1 VARQRREGDDP
12 SLRIWP
18 GLAVYI
24 DVPFA
29 PAAGRRLRY
38 LWPLRVPIIS
48 GALLVLLPFIAFAS
62 GVRPFLSGLFD
73 PVEPQA
79 IILITALALLNAWA
93 VLIIACMV
101 MTYGAARFGL
111 PSRRCVV
118 PPRNWAWAVA
128 SLLASSLIVKTVT
141 HVGATPEVGTAEAWL
156 FAAAGVGL
164 ALALFFVAV
173 GINWLAHKLATRVR
187 PKGWYRR
194 LLTWLVKYPS
204 IAEGFIDPGPPPRV
218 VQGHAQAFGLLCAS
232 MLAYVGSGWLTSD
245 IQRPNLASALAY
257 LLLLQLILTWLAGFA
272 AFLFDRSR
280 APLFVYV
287 AIWFLIVNWLMHPL
301 FSTDHVYRTAAM
313 PPAPERVTPAA
324 LLGNEPVSIVVA
336 ASGGGIQSA
345 AWTARVLTG
354 LDELVPDFQSRV
366 RMISAVSGGSVGTMN
381 VMASWPDCGPPLAG
395 TEEGGF
401 DANAASRESSLHAVG
416 WGLVF
421 KDLPRTFAPFLSS
434 PLVDRG
440 SVLEDAWKREARL
453 QRQPPAE
460 GPLLASWRRNI
471 AERLCPGVVY
481 NAMAV
486 ETGQPMLFSTIGL
499 PQSLQ
504 TFDFYRRYEGRDLA
518 VTTAV
523 RLSAGFPYVSPAS
536 RADVDDDD
544 SRKHYTH
551 IVDGGYFDNYGISTL
566 VNVVNA
572 GLTNAV
578 APPGRRL
585 LIIEICDS
593 AACSGADANPQ
604 VTGGGP
610 DRAWTYQLR
619 APLSAVI
626 AMRSSAQRVNN
637 RAAIR
642 LLKDYWQRRG
652 VCVVSIEAPYGGT
665 EAPLSWHLTAA
676 EKRAVDAE
684 WNRASVRIVEAVR
697 TFLTGRP
704 ASAGGACVYD

>member
-1 VARQRREGDDP
+1 MTPA
-12 SLRIWP
+12 LRIWP

-24 DVPFA
+24 NVPFA

-38 LWPLRVPIIS
+38 LWPLRVPIVS
-48 GALLVLLPFIAFAS
+48 GALLVLLPYIAFAD

-93 VLIIACMV
+93 ILMIACLV
-101 MTYGAARFGL
+101 MTYGATRFGL
-111 PSRRCVV
+111 PSRPCVV

-128 SLLASSLIVKTVT
+128 SLLASSLIFKTVT
-141 HVGATPEVGTAEAWL
+141 HVGATPEVGTFEAWL

-164 ALALFFVAV
+164 ALVLFVIAA
-173 GINWLAHKLATRVR
+173 GINWLAHKIAARVR

-194 LLTWLVKYPS
+194 LLTRLLKYPS

-218 VQGHAQAFGLLCAS
+218 AQGHAQAFGLLCAS
-232 MLAYVGSGWLTSD
+232 MLAYVGTGYVTSD
-245 IQRPNLASALAY
+245 IHRPRLASALAY

-287 AIWFLIVNWLMHPL
+287 ALWLLIVNWLVHPL

-313 PPAPERVTPAA
+313 PQAPGRIAPAD

-354 LDELVPDFQSRV
+354 LDGLVPDFRSRV

-381 VMASWPDCGPPLAG
+381 VMASWPDCGPPLDLTEAG
-395 TEEGGF
+395 SF

-421 KDLPRTFAPFLSS
+421 KDLPRTFAPFFSS

-471 AERLCPGVVY
+471 AERRCPAVVY

-486 ETGQPMLFSTIGL
+486 ETGEPLLFSTIGL

-504 TFDFYRRYEGRDLA
+504 TFDFYKRYEGRDLP

-536 RADVDDDD
+536 RADVDDDET
-544 SRKHYTH
+544 RKHYTH
-551 IVDGGYFDNYGISTL
+551 VVDGGYFDNYGVSTL
-566 VNVVNA
+566 VSIVNT
-572 GLTNAV
+572 GLLNA
-578 APPGRRL
+578 ASPPPGRRVMV
-585 LIIEICDS
+585 IEICDTR
-593 AACSGADANPQ
+593 ACSGADPNPH
-604 VTGGGP
+604 VTTGGD

-626 AMRSSAQRVNN
+626 AMRTSAQRVNN
-637 RAAIR
+637 RAALR
-642 LLKDYWQRRG
+642 LLKDYWLQRG
-652 VCVVSIEAPYGGT
+652 VCVVSIDAPYGGS

-676 EKRAVDAE
+676 EKRAVDLE
-684 WNRASVRIVEAVR
+684 WAATSVRIVEAVR
-697 TFLTGRP
+697 KFLDGRRP
-704 ASAGGACVYD
+704 ASAGSPCVYE

>member
-1 VARQRREGDDP
+1 M
-12 SLRIWP
+12 
-18 GLAVYI
+18 
-24 DVPFA
+24 PFA

-38 LWPLRVPIIS
+38 LWPLRVPIVS
-48 GALLVLLPFIAFAS
+48 GVVLVLLPVIAFAD
-62 GVRPFLSGLFD
+62 GIRPFLSGLFD

-93 VLIIACMV
+93 VLMIACLV
-101 MTYGAARFGL
+101 MTYGATRFGL
-111 PSRRCVV
+111 PSRPRVV
-118 PPRNWAWAVA
+118 PPPNWAWAVA

-141 HVGATPEVGTAEAWL
+141 HVGATPEVGTFEAWL

-164 ALALFFVAV
+164 ALILFFIAA
-173 GINWLAHKLATRVR
+173 GINWLAHRIAARVR

-194 LLTWLVKYPS
+194 LLTRLLKYPS
-204 IAEGFIDPGPPPRV
+204 IAEGFIDPGPPPRLPPHDAQSASWGPRLA
-218 VQGHAQAFGLLCAS
+218 QGHAQAFGLLCAS
-232 MLAYVGSGWLTSD
+232 MLAYIGTGYFTSD
-245 IQRPNLASALAY
+245 IHRPRLASALAY
-257 LLLLQLILTWLAGFA
+257 VLLLQLILTWLAGFA

-287 AIWFLIVNWLMHPL
+287 AIWFLIVNWLVHPL

-313 PPAPERVTPAA
+313 PPAPDRVAPAE
-324 LLGNEPVSIVVA
+324 LLGTDPVSIVVA

-354 LDELVPDFQSRV
+354 LDELVPGFRSRV

-381 VMASWPDCGPPLAG
+381 VIASWPDCGPPLEL
-395 TEEGGF
+395 TEAGGF

-421 KDLPRTFAPFLSS
+421 KDLPRTFAPFFSS

-440 SVLEDAWKREARL
+440 SVLEDAWKREPRL

-471 AERLCPGVVY
+471 AERRCPGVVY

-486 ETGQPMLFSTIGL
+486 ETGEPMLFSTIGL

-504 TFDFYRRYEGRDLA
+504 TFDFYKRYEGRDLP

-523 RLSAGFPYVSPAS
+523 RLSAGFPYVAPAS
-536 RADVDDDD
+536 RADEDDK
-544 SRKHYTH
+544 RKHYTH
-551 IVDGGYFDNYGISTL
+551 VVDGGYFDNYGVSTL
-566 VNVVNA
+566 VSIVNT
-572 GLTNAV
+572 GLLTAV
-578 APPGRRL
+578 SPPPGRRVMV
-585 LIIEICDS
+585 IEICDTS
-593 AACSGADANPQ
+593 ACSGADPNPEA
-604 VTGGGP
+604 TAGGD

-626 AMRSSAQRVNN
+626 AMRTSAQRVNN
-637 RAAIR
+637 RAALR
-642 LLKDYWQRRG
+642 LLKDYWLQRG

-676 EKRAVDAE
+676 EKRAVDGE

-697 TFLTGRP
+697 TFLAGRRP
-704 ASAGGACVYD
+704 ASAGGTCVYE

>member
-1 VARQRREGDDP
+1 M
-12 SLRIWP
+12 
-18 GLAVYI
+18 
-24 DVPFA
+24 PFA

-38 LWPLRVPIIS
+38 LWPLRVPIVS
-48 GALLVLLPFIAFAS
+48 GAVLVLLPFIAFAG
-62 GVRPFLSGLFD
+62 GVRQFLSGLFD

-93 VLIIACMV
+93 VLMIACLV
-101 MTYGAARFGL
+101 MTYGATRFGL
-111 PSRRCVV
+111 PSRPCVV

-128 SLLASSLIVKTVT
+128 SLLAASLIVKTVT
-141 HVGATPEVGTAEAWL
+141 YVGATPEVGTLEVWL

-164 ALALFFVAV
+164 ALVLFFVAV
-173 GINWLAHKLATRVR
+173 GINWLAHRIAARVQ

-194 LLTWLVKYPS
+194 LLTRLLRYPS
-204 IAEGFIDPGPPPRV
+204 IAEGFIDPGPPPRLA
-218 VQGHAQAFGLLCAS
+218 QGHAQAFGLLCAS
-232 MLAYVGSGWLTSD
+232 MLAYVGTGYLTSD
-245 IQRPNLASALAY
+245 IHRPRLASALAY
-257 LLLLQLILTWLAGFA
+257 VLLLQLILTWLAGFA

-287 AIWFLIVNWLMHPL
+287 AIWFLIVNWFVHPL

-313 PPAPERVTPAA
+313 PQAPDRIAPAE

-336 ASGGGIQSA
+336 ASGGGIKSA

-354 LDELVPDFQSRV
+354 LDELVPDFRSRV

-381 VMASWPDCGPPLAG
+381 VIASWPDCGPPLDL
-395 TEEGGF
+395 TEAGGF

-421 KDLPRTFAPFLSS
+421 KDLPRTFVPFFSS

-453 QRQPPAE
+453 QREYPVE

-471 AERLCPGVVY
+471 AERQCPGVVY
-481 NAMAV
+481 NAMAA
-486 ETGQPMLFSTIGL
+486 ETGEPMLFSTIGL
-499 PQSLQ
+499 PASIR
-504 TFDFYRRYEGRDLA
+504 TFDFYERYPGRDLP

-523 RLSAGFPYVSPAS
+523 RLSAGFPYVAPAS
-536 RADVDDDD
+536 RADVDEQLG
-544 SRKHYTH
+544 HYTH
-551 IVDGGYFDNYGISTL
+551 VVDGGYFDNYGVSTL
-566 VNVVNA
+566 VSVVNS

-578 APPGRRL
+578 SPPQGRRL
-585 LIIEICDS
+585 LVIEICDS

-604 VTGGGP
+604 VTAGG
-610 DRAWTYQLR
+610 DDQAWTYQLR

-626 AMRSSAQRVNN
+626 AMRTSAQRVNN
-637 RAAIR
+637 RAALR
-642 LLKDYWQRRG
+642 LLKDYWLQQG

-665 EAPLSWHLTAA
+665 DAPLSWHLTAA
-676 EKRAVDAE
+676 EKRAVDDE
-684 WNRASVRIVEAVR
+684 WSRTSVRIAEAAR
-697 TFLTGRP
+697 TFLGGRRQI
-704 ASAGGACVYD
+704 SAGGSCVFD

>member
-1 VARQRREGDDP
+1 
-12 SLRIWP
+12 
-18 GLAVYI
+18 
-24 DVPFA
+24 VPFA

-38 LWPLRVPIIS
+38 LWPLRVPIVS
-48 GALLVLLPFIAFAS
+48 AAVLVLLPFIAYAD

-79 IILITALALLNAWA
+79 IVLITALALLNAWA
-93 VLIIACMV
+93 VLMIACLV
-101 MTYGAARFGL
+101 MTYGAMRFGL
-111 PSRRCVV
+111 PSRPCVV
-118 PPRNWAWAVA
+118 PPRNWAWVAA
-128 SLLASSLIVKTVT
+128 SLLASSLIVTTVVR
-141 HVGATPEVGTAEAWL
+141 VGATPEVGTVEAWL

-164 ALALFFVAV
+164 ALVLFFLAA
-173 GINWLAHKLATRVR
+173 GINWLAHRIAARAQ

-194 LLTWLVKYPS
+194 LLTRLLEYPS
-204 IAEGFIDPGPPPRV
+204 IAEGFIEPGPPPRV
-218 VQGHAQAFGLLCAS
+218 GQGHAQAFGLMGAS
-232 MLAYVGSGWLTSD
+232 MLAYVGTGYFTSD
-245 IQRPNLASALAY
+245 IHRPRLASALAY

-287 AIWFLIVNWLMHPL
+287 AIWLLIVNWVMHPVW
-301 FSTDHVYRTAAM
+301 STDHVYRTAVI
-313 PPAPERVTPAA
+313 PQSPERIEPAA
-324 LLGNEPVSIVVA
+324 LLGGDAVSIVVA

-354 LDELVPDFQSRV
+354 LDEHVPEFRSRV
-366 RMISAVSGGSVGTMN
+366 RMISAVSGGSVGSMN
-381 VMASWPDCGPPLAG
+381 VMASWPECGPPLDL
-395 TEEGGF
+395 TEPGGF

-421 KDLPRTFAPFLSS
+421 KDLPRTFAPIFSS

-453 QRQPPAE
+453 RRPYPAE

-471 AERLCPGVVY
+471 GEHRCPGVVY
-481 NAMAV
+481 NAMAA
-486 ETGQPMLFSTIGL
+486 ETGEPVLFPTIAL
-499 PQSLQ
+499 PGSLR
-504 TFDFYRRYEGRDLA
+504 TFDFYERYPGRDLP

-536 RADVDDDD
+536 RADVDD
-544 SRKHYTH
+544 RLGRYTH
-551 IVDGGYFDNYGISTL
+551 VVDGGYFDNYGVSTL
-566 VNVVNA
+566 VSVVNA

-578 APPGRRL
+578 SPVQGRRVL
-585 LIIEICDS
+585 AIEICDTP
-593 AACSGADANPQ
+593 ACSGADANPQ
-604 VTGGGP
+604 VTGGGD

-626 AMRSSAQRVNN
+626 AMRTSAQRVNN

-642 LLKDYWQRRG
+642 LLKDYWLQRG
-652 VCVVSIEAPYGGT
+652 VCVASIQAPFGGA

-676 EKRAVDAE
+676 EKRAVDDE
-684 WNRASVRIVEAVR
+684 WNRTSVGIVEAVR
-697 TFLTGRP
+697 KFLDGG
-704 ASAGGACVYD
+704 SAECRVKNSS